1 MKKTLAIL
9 LSSTLITAC
18 SNNTFLS
25 NALDSVSNLM
35 PTTTKSAETATE
47 TVSQSVPKAFQGKW
61 VGKVEDGHESG
72 VNINNKFIRF
82 YGGES
87 SSPAKIL
94 SIKELGKDHLQVTAG
109 VHTCGELGCTDWRKE
124 NVELKIVNKKLVVNN
139 RTYKKVSDTAN
150 NSYEAQSDI
159 WELPANLSNDEF
171 FNKLGM
177 AVYPVLDTN
186 NAWAGSF
193 SNLFPYLLDNGN
205 ERDVI
210 ISVEEMV
217 HHFSY
222 KKKGNRYY
230 LENYESKENKSE

>member
-1 MKKTLAIL
+1 MKKTVAIL
-9 LSSTLITAC
+9 LSSTLLTAC
-18 SNNTFLS
+18 SNNSFFS
-25 NALDSVSNLM
+25 NALDSMSNLM
-35 PTTTKSAETATE
+35 PTTTKSTETATE
-47 TVSQSVPKAFQGKW
+47 TVSQSIPKAFQGEW
-61 VGKVEDGHESG
+61 LGKVEDGHESG
-72 VNINNKFIRF
+72 VNINNKFISF

-87 SSPAKIL
+87 SSPVKIL
-94 SIKELGKDHLQVTAG
+94 SVKELGNDHLQVTGG

-159 WELPANLSNDEF
+159 WELPVNLSNDEI

-177 AVYPVLDTN
+177 AVYPVLNTN
-186 NAWAGSF
+186 NTWAGSF
-193 SNLFPYLLDNGN
+193 NNIPYLLDNSD

-210 ISVEEMV
+210 ISVEETV

-222 KKKGNRYY
+222 NKKGNRYY
-230 LENYESKENKSE
+230 LENYESKENKFE